1 VLCKVSSIIMT
12 VAIDAHYLP
21 LVDFYALALL
31 ASRSTRWVRLRF
43 VLHNTDHCFTF
54 AVILALFL
62 LAVPLASCSGRSV
75 RLCFVLCNVGSIIM
89 TVAINA
95 LYLPFV
101 DFYAPALLASRSTR
115 WVRLRFVL
123 HNADHCLTC
132 AVIIALSLLAVPL
145 ASWLEGRL
153 RTALLL
159 LAPRNAGA
167 PIKGGVTG
175 A

>member
-1 VLCKVSSIIMT
+1 MLCKVRPIIMT

-43 VLHNTDHCFTF
+43 VLHNTHDFLKF

-101 DFYAPALLASRSTR
+101 DFYAPALLASRFFCVYCARLCWLCKVGEATLR
-115 WVRLRFVL
+115 AAQRRPLLNVRGHYRALPSGGDFGFMAGRSVENRLAF
-123 HNADHCLTC
+123 AC
-132 AVIIALSLLAVPL
+132 AP
-145 ASWLEGRL
+145 
-153 RTALLL
+153 
-159 LAPRNAGA
+159 
-167 PIKGGVTG
+167 
-175 A
+175 

>member
-1 VLCKVSSIIMT
+1 MLCKVSSIIMT

-21 LVDFYALALL
+21 LVDFYNLALL

-75 RLCFVLCNVGSIIM
+75 RLCFVLCNAGWGMM

-95 LYLPFV
+95 LYMPFV
-101 DFYAPALLASRSTR
+101 DFYAPALLAS
-115 WVRLRFVL
+115 WFFLRLLRP
-123 HNADHCLTC
+123 DM
-132 AVIIALSLLAVPL
+132 LAHQTMTNPSGFAPSGTVVV
-145 ASWLEGRL
+145 SHEVKKWI
-153 RTALLL
+153 RTFW
-159 LAPRNAGA
+159 
-167 PIKGGVTG
+167 
-175 A
+175 

>member
-1 VLCKVSSIIMT
+1 MLCKVSSIIMT

-21 LVDFYALALL
+21 LVDFYTLALL
-31 ASRSTRWVRLRF
+31 V
-43 VLHNTDHCFTF
+43 
-54 AVILALFL
+54 
-62 LAVPLASCSGRSV
+62 
-75 RLCFVLCNVGSIIM
+75 
-89 TVAINA
+89 
-95 LYLPFV
+95 
-101 DFYAPALLASRSTR
+101 SRSTR

-159 LAPRNAGA
+159 LEPRNAGA
-167 PIKGGVTG
+167 PIKGGEEG

>member
-1 VLCKVSSIIMT
+1 MLCKVSSIIMT

-62 LAVPLASCSGRSV
+62 LEVPLASCSGRLV
-75 RLCFVLCNVGSIIM
+75 RLCFVLCNVGSIMM

-101 DFYAPALLASRSTR
+101 DFYAPALLASRFFC
-115 WVRLRFVL
+115 VYCARLCWR
-123 HNADHCLTC
+123 
-132 AVIIALSLLAVPL
+132 IRS
-145 ASWLEGRL
+145 
-153 RTALLL
+153 
-159 LAPRNAGA
+159 
-167 PIKGGVTG
+167 
-175 A
+175 